1 MKALA
6 VPSSAIQTEGQM
18 DGVFVADQGLARL
31 RWIQIGVRGG
41 NWVQVLS
48 GLRPGEM
55 VIVPV
60 PAGLRDGQPVEPIA
74 AAAVEPGAKAL
85 GEAASHD

>member
-1 MKALA
+1 
-6 VPSSAIQTEGQM
+6 M

-48 GLRPGEM
+48 GLLPGER

-60 PAGLRDGQPVEPIA
+60 PAGLSDGQAVEPSAQAQEKNSAQA
-74 AAAVEPGAKAL
+74 AIEPGAKAL
-85 GEAASHD
+85 GEPGAQAHQENSP